1 MEMRKRPEPIKE
13 YAVTD
18 LGNGI
23 INITAP
29 PMRFQQYI
37 VLGNER
43 AMLIDSG
50 FGFDS
55 IKKIVN
61 GITDL
66 PVVLVN
72 THGHPD
78 HCGGN
83 AEFGMAY
90 LHPADNDLIKSKCSY
105 TSRAR
110 EAAHWGVA
118 GAADRLQPDPPET
131 APLED
136 GQTFD
141 LGGRVLRVI
150 HTPGHTKGSVCIFDE
165 KSGALFAGD
174 NIQAMAT
181 ALTEPAAATV
191 SEYLRAMELLKGLPI
206 KAIYTGHVPAMVPP
220 EQINLKIECAK
231 RILSGEKGEL
241 FSTPMGS
248 GYLVTVG
255 GTSIHY
261 APEKGV

>member
-1 MEMRKRPEPIKE
+1 MEIRKRPEPIKE

-29 PMRFQQYI
+29 PMRFQQYL
-37 VLGNER
+37 VLGSER

-50 FGFDS
+50 FGLDS
-55 IKKIVN
+55 IKKIVDGLTN
-61 GITDL
+61 L

-83 AEFGMAY
+83 AEFGRAY
-90 LHPADNDLIKSKCSY
+90 LHPADNELIKYKSSHA
-105 TSRAR
+105 SRTE
-110 EAAHWGVA
+110 EAAHWGIE
-118 GAADRLQPDPPET
+118 GAAERLQPDPPET
-131 APLED
+131 EPLED
-136 GQTFD
+136 GQEFD
-141 LGGRVLRVI
+141 LGGRVLRII
-150 HTPGHTKGSVCIFDE
+150 HTPGHTVGSVCIFD
-165 KSGALFAGD
+165 KQTGALFAGD
-174 NIQAMAT
+174 NIQGMAT
-181 ALTEPAAATV
+181 ALTEPVAATV
-191 SEYLRAMELLKGLPI
+191 SEYLRSMERLKELPI
-206 KAIYTGHVPAMVPP
+206 KAIYTGHMPAMVPP
-220 EQINLKIECAK
+220 EQIDLKIECAR
-231 RILSGEKGEL
+231 RILGGEKGEP

-248 GYLVTVG
+248 GYMVTVG